1 VDDGSFAVRRLVVA
15 TLAAALTL
23 VVGTVG
29 FALMLHDDV
38 EDAFYRAV
46 VTSTLTG
53 LDSRPSGNGA
63 EYLTILMV
71 LAGVAIYA
79 VVASIIVE
87 AITRGVVGGAF
98 AEKRRRRTIDGMRDH
113 FIICGYGRVGR
124 RVASEFREGGVEF
137 VVVDHQDEAAALARE
152 TGDLFV
158 GGSATNDDTLREAG
172 LDRARGLVVSSDSDT
187 DNLYVTLSA
196 RAARPDL
203 LIVARASNGDAA
215 TKLGLAGADRVI
227 QPYAAAGREM
237 AKLVLRPQVAAFLDV
252 VSTTGGAD
260 FLFEEIEVTPG
271 NPCAG
276 KSLREL
282 RVRER
287 TGAIIVALRKHDGTF
302 DTTPS
307 PDVVFEEADVMIAVG
322 TSDEIRKLEEL
333 FAPERIVAS

>member
-1 VDDGSFAVRRLVVA
+1 MDDRSFAVRRLVSA

-23 VVGTVG
+23 AVGTIG
-29 FALMLHDDV
+29 FALMLNV
-38 EDAFYRAV
+38 GWEDAFYRAV

-53 LDSRPSGNGA
+53 LDSRPTGNGA
-63 EYLTILMV
+63 EYLTILLV

-98 AEKRRRRTIDGMRDH
+98 ADKRRRRTIERMRDH

-124 RVASEFREGGVEF
+124 RVASELREGGVEF
-137 VVVDHQDEAAALARE
+137 VVVDHTDEASARAAEA
-152 TGDLFV
+152 GDPFV
-158 GGSATNDDTLREAG
+158 AGSATNDDTLREAG
-172 LDRARGLVVSSDSDT
+172 IERARGLVVSSDSDT

-276 KSLREL
+276 RSIRDLRI
-282 RVRER
+282 REQ
-287 TGAIIVALRKHDGTF
+287 TGAMVVALRKHDGTF

-307 PDVVFEEADVMIAVG
+307 PDVVFEAGDVMIAVG

-333 FAPERIVAS
+333 FAPERAVAS

>member
-1 VDDGSFAVRRLVVA
+1 MRRLVSA
-15 TLAAALTL
+15 TLAAAITL
-23 VVGTVG
+23 FVGTVG
-29 FALMLHDDV
+29 FALMLNEDA

-53 LDSRPSGNGA
+53 LDSRPEGNGA

-98 AEKRRRRTIDGMRDH
+98 ADQRRRRTIERMRDH
-113 FIICGYGRVGR
+113 FIVCGYGRVGR
-124 RVASEFREGGVEF
+124 RVASEFRQNGVAF
-137 VVVDHQDEAAALARE
+137 VVVDHTDEAAVLAGESGDALVAGR
-152 TGDLFV
+152 
-158 GGSATNDDTLREAG
+158 ATDDDTLREAG
-172 LDRARGLVVSSDSDT
+172 IDRARGLVVSSDSDT

-196 RAARPDL
+196 RAARPEL
-203 LIVARASNGDAA
+203 LIVARASNPDAA

-252 VSTTGGAD
+252 VSTSGGPD

-271 NPCAG
+271 NPHAG
-276 KSLREL
+276 RSLREL

-287 TGAIIVALRKHDGTF
+287 TGSIIVALRKHDGTF

-307 PDVVFEEADVMIAVG
+307 PDVVFEEGDVMIAVG
-322 TSDEIRKLEEL
+322 TSDEIRRLEEL
-333 FAPERIVAS
+333 FAPERVGAS